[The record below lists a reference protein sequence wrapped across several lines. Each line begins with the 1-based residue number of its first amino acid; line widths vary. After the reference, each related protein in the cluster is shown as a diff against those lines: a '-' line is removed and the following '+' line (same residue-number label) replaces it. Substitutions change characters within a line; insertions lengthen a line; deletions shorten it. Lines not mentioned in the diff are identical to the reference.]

1 MVEKRKVRIRE
12 WKRGQG
18 IWSPAPP
25 FLIHSY
31 SGYIGFPGRA
41 VVKNLP
47 ANAGDVSLNHIC
59 EIIAGTASDSVAF
72 QNDLISRHLRI

>member
-25 FLIHSY
+25 FLIHSD

-41 VVKNLP
+41 VVKNP
-47 ANAGDVSLNHIC
+47 PGNAGDTKRQGL
-59 EIIAGTASDSVAF
+59 DP
-72 QNDLISRHLRI
+72 